1 MVKLTV
7 LLENTSS
14 DPKLESEHGLSILIE
29 TPKSKFIFDCGQSE
43 MTWRNFARL
52 GADLST
58 VAFVVLSHSHY
69 DHAGGYP
76 SMPIKPPILYTGK
89 NFWRE
94 KFSIA
99 NDGIKYRGA
108 GFARNDL
115 DGWGVRQRV
124 CNARLDIGE
133 GMWLIGSF
141 NRKYPFET
149 IPKKFVCGVDHQPDD
164 FSDEI
169 CLAIKGKRGL
179 TVVVGCSHVGI
190 LNIVSTVKSRL
201 NYPVVEVIGGIHLSN
216 AADARIN
223 ATLNELKSLGVERLS
238 LCHCSGERVRGD
250 KIATGSVLFI
260 E

>member
-99 NDGIKYRGA
+99 DDGIKYRGA
-108 GFARNDL
+108 GFDRNDL
-115 DGWGVRQRV
+115 DGWGVRQKV
-124 CNARLDIGE
+124 CNARLDIAE

-149 IPKKFVCGVDHQPDD
+149 IPTKFVCGDEHQPDD

-169 CLAIKGKRGL
+169 CLAIRGRRGL

-201 NYPVVEVIGGIHLSN
+201 NYPVVEVIGGIHLSG
-216 AADARIN
+216 ADRDRIDV
-223 ATLNELKSLGVERLS
+223 TLNELKSLGVERLN
-238 LCHCSGERVRGD
+238 LCHCSGRSDVS
-250 KIATGSVLFI
+250 TGSKIFI
-260 E
+260 GD